1 MKYRTKV
8 TLHLRIPKTF
18 VKPREEMPVV
28 SMGDPISAFA
38 RIWSLYGSSSIEIG
52 PDHPERLSE
61 ILETFIDPALNEVR
75 FLVERMKGGW
85 ETPKR
90 YLPSGAFAGQSMK
103 IIRKWEWEG
112 SKPFPRCLT
121 DRKPKRE
128 AGWQSQD

>member
-1 MKYRTKV
+1 MKYRAKA

-18 VKPREEMPVV
+18 VKPRKELPVV
-28 SMGDPISAFA
+28 SMGSPASVFA
-38 RIWSLYGSSSIEIG
+38 RMMLLSSEIEIG

-61 ILETFIDPALNEVR
+61 ILETFVDPALNEIR

-85 ETPKR
+85 ETPER

-121 DRKPKRE
+121 DRKAKRE
-128 AGWQSQD
+128 AQWLSQD